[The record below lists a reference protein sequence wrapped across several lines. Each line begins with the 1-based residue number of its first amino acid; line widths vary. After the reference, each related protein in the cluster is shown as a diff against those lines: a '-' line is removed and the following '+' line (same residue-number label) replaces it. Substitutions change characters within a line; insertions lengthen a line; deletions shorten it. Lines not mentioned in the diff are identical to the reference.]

1 MINRVYINKGG
12 VLTITGDDEFQAEA
26 EDAFN
31 QEIREAF
38 EQGKKMVIDNIVE
51 NLKIV
56 TQ

>member
-38 EQGKKMVIDNIVE
+38 ERGKKMVIDNIVE